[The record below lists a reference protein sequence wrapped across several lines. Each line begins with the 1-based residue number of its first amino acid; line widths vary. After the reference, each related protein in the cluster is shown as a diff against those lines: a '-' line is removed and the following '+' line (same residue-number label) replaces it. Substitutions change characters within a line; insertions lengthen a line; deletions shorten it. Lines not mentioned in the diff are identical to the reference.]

1 MTDAAAAAA
10 AWWDEQAT
18 NWNDPGPR
26 RLVLLLEH
34 AYPDADDVRRAGI
47 AIGLDP
53 AAGGLAGDGVFAP
66 SDWGPFL
73 ASASRRGRV
82 LDLAAHVLHDPGVS
96 EFHAPLRN
104 LLGDRLG
111 EVNARIILHHGLP
124 PRPAEGDDTF
134 VESILAAEVVT
145 GRHGELQAI
154 TSPGQGFANPR
165 AHLQAMDD
173 LLRRTAM
180 IEVGGVPA
188 GTGFLVGEDLLLT
201 AAHVLDRN
209 HWPPYPLPAVRAV
222 FDFEDAGRSAAE
234 AGTAVQVK
242 EFVTGSLPTN
252 EEAANAAVDQWDAPE
267 DRLDFALLRLAH
279 PVPDSSAT
287 SGAPARRGY
296 YSLLPDEYR
305 FAAQQQ
311 YYIMQHPLGGFVQL
325 STFSGRPVLSAGGT
339 RMRYAGNTLAGS
351 SGSPVV
357 DFRGRLVGLH
367 HYATPSRNQGIPIW
381 VIARA
386 LLNGEHSPLFTGA
399 GPAAAAA
406 AVREVDPF
414 TTVAVLRRPFV
425 NRQNLRKLMR
435 EMAEHRDS
443 YRTLAINGASSRS
456 GVSYSYQLAS
466 HVSDQ
471 AALCATLR
479 AAAPGGIK
487 VVKIDLRDFLKAGV
501 ERARTDIGLAML
513 LELGI
518 ISAPSDIDAQAARG
532 TATLVATLSAKLRRS
547 DAQWWIFFDSLDN
560 VQAVRQGDV
569 DELVHALIKLAD
581 DVPVP
586 LRVVVAGREA
596 QKFADEHTAW
606 AARDAAAGLTRG
618 DVEGW
623 LRKRADEELRN
634 IDEAKLA
641 AKLATLFPP
650 GPLPEPEQLALS
662 LPAALEEVLVP

>member
-1 MTDAAAAAA
+1 MTDAVASPT
-10 AWWDEQAT
+10 AWWDDPAT
-18 NWNDPGPR
+18 NWDDPGPR

-34 AYPDADDVRRAGI
+34 AYTDAGDVRRAGV

-53 AAGGLAGDGVFAP
+53 SAGGRSAEGDMASSGWR
-66 SDWGPFL
+66 SFL
-73 ASASRRGRV
+73 AAASRRGQV
-82 LDLAAHVLHDPGVS
+82 LDLAAHVLHDQGVS
-96 EFHAPLRN
+96 EFHAPLRS

-111 EVNARIILHHGLP
+111 EVNARILLHYGLP
-124 PRPAEGDDTF
+124 PRPAEGADTF
-134 VESILAAEVVT
+134 VDSILAAEVVP
-145 GRHGELQAI
+145 GRHGELQTI
-154 TSPGQGFANPR
+154 TSPGQGFVDPR
-165 AHLQAMDD
+165 AHLQAMGDM
-173 LLRRTAM
+173 LRRTAM
-180 IEVGGVPA
+180 IEVGGFPA

-201 AAHVLDRN
+201 AAHVLDRY
-209 HWPPYPLPAVRAV
+209 HWPPSPLPAVRAI

-234 AGTAVQVK
+234 AGTPVQVK
-242 EFVTGSLPTN
+242 EFITGSLPTQD
-252 EEAANAAVDQWDAPE
+252 EAANSAIDNWDAPA
-267 DRLDFALLRLAH
+267 DRLDFALLRLART
-279 PVPDSSAT
+279 VPDFNAT
-287 SGAPARRGY
+287 TGTATQRGF
-296 YSLLPDEYR
+296 YSLLPDEYV
-305 FAAQQQ
+305 FAAQRQ
-311 YYIMQHPLGGFVQL
+311 YYILQHPLGGFVQL
-325 STFSGRPVLSAGGT
+325 SSFSGRPLLSAGGT

-367 HYATPSRNQGIPIW
+367 HYATPGRNQGIPIW
-381 VIARA
+381 MIARA
-386 LLNGEHSPLFTGA
+386 LLNGAHSSLFTGA
-399 GPAAAAA
+399 GPVAAAA

-414 TTVAVLRRPFV
+414 ATVAVLRRPFV
-425 NRQNLRKLMR
+425 DRQNLRKLMR
-435 EMAEHRDS
+435 EMVERRDS
-443 YRTLAINGASSRS
+443 YRTLAINGASSRA

-471 AALCATLR
+471 APLCAALR

-560 VQAVRQGDV
+560 VQAVKQGDV

-618 DVEGW
+618 DVEAW
-623 LRKRADEELRN
+623 LRKRADEEMRG

-641 AKLATLFPP
+641 AKLTSLFPP
-650 GPLPEPEQLALS
+650 GPLPEPEQLALC
-662 LPAALEEVLVP
+662 LPAALEEVLAS